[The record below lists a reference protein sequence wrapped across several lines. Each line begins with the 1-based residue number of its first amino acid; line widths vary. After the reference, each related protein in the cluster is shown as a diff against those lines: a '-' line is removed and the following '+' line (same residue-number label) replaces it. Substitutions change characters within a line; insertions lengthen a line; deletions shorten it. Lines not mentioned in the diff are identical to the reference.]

1 MSEEPLNESLAAV
14 QSALANLPLKP
25 SGLDRDRVMYLAG
38 QAAASRRRRTRWL
51 WTLATAASWLLTFTV
66 AGLWLFGQPEHQ
78 ATTPA
83 IASNLPV
90 VAVSPPAVP
99 LRSDYLALRQ
109 LLLTQGVEALPSPQV
124 IPASPEKPLR
134 PRDAY
139 GGWIDGSR
147 S

>member
-14 QSALANLPLKP
+14 QSALAGLALKP

-38 QAAASRRRRTRWL
+38 QAAASRSRSRWR

-66 AGLWLFGQPEHQ
+66 AGLWLLGQPEQQ

-90 VAVSPPAVP
+90 VTVSPSAAP

-139 GGWIDGSR
+139 GGWSDGSR